1 MRRLCDRP
9 GCSAPAALV
18 YRMVP
23 ERLVFWMAP
32 IDDEVETDGGVI
44 CQRHADRLVLPR
56 GWTLDD
62 RRDPTLRL
70 FRPSPE
76 ADRADAGP
84 RLSRR
89 TRPEPVAE
97 QLAIGVDA
105 EDSSAVVAP
114 RNRIVE
120 HSVAS
125 FSESEEPLDDEASVD
140 QHPEEQHPQEHSAA
154 DTSRPSWAPARGA
167 PEPPE
172 GEVRSSLLARA
183 FGMKRRG

>member
-1 MRRLCDRP
+1 MRRQCDRP

-32 IDDEVETDGGVI
+32 IDDAADTDGGVI

-70 FRPSPE
+70 FRP
-76 ADRADAGP
+76 
-84 RLSRR
+84 RLDDGQPSGGTRRPSRPK
-89 TRPEPVAE
+89 PEPVGE
-97 QLAIGVDA
+97 QLTMGSTTDA
-105 EDSSAVVAP
+105 TADPAEVA
-114 RNRIVE
+114 RAG
-120 HSVAS
+120 SVAKTVPS
-125 FSESEEPLDDEASVD
+125 AGADSNLDVATDVDRSAREEDDRV
-140 QHPEEQHPQEHSAA
+140 AA
-154 DTSRPSWAPARGA
+154 TERPAWAPTSGSS
-167 PEPPE
+167 EPVE

-183 FGMKRRG
+183 FGLKRRG

>member
-32 IDDEVETDGGVI
+32 IDDGVETDGGVL

-76 ADRADAGP
+76 ADRADAAP
-84 RLSRR
+84 RRRRR
-89 TRPEPVAE
+89 TRLEPVAE

-105 EDSSAVVAP
+105 EESSAVVASP
-114 RNRIVE
+114 NRTGE
-120 HSVAS
+120 ESVAS
-125 FSESEEPLDDEASVD
+125 LSESEESPDDVASAE
-140 QHPEEQHPQEHSAA
+140 HLPEEQLPQAHPAA
-154 DTSRPSWAPARGA
+154 ETGRPSWAPARGV
-167 PEPPE
+167 PEPLE

-183 FGMKRRG
+183 FGLKRRG